1 MIELL
6 VGHLQIKPKCVTNN
20 DIWYIMLA
28 YSVDWEILKKAC
40 PEKLV
45 GSVVTI
51 FLAVYAY
58 FTWKSLYSHYLEN
71 LDGCEKVNGIKCV
84 DSYII
89 K

>member
-1 MIELL
+1 MITRVSPSE
-6 VGHLQIKPKCVTNN
+6 IKPKYVTGNE
-20 DIWYIMLA
+20 IWYSLLA
-28 YSVDWEILKKAC
+28 QNIYCEILKKAC

-71 LDGCEKVNGIKCV
+71 FDGCKKVNGIECV
-84 DSYII
+84 DCLALE
-89 K
+89 